1 MSIVKR
7 LLLTLLVLALP
18 AGQGMAAADTAESK
32 LENGMR
38 VIVKTDRRA
47 PVVVAMVLYQV
58 GSVDEVNGRTGV
70 AHVLEH
76 MMFKGTAS
84 TPAGEYSRAI
94 AGAGGRDNAFTS
106 NDYTGYFAVLQK
118 SRLELALRLE
128 ADRMANLTLSP
139 EEFSKEIKVV
149 MEERR
154 LRTDDRPRALV
165 YEQLM
170 ATALTAHPYR
180 KPVIGWM
187 NDLEN
192 LRVEDA
198 RDFYGKWYAPNNAT
212 LVVVGDAAPDEV
224 MTLARKYFG
233 PIPARAL
240 PDRKPQE
247 EPAQLGVKRVTVK
260 APAELSYVLM
270 AFRGPVLRDP
280 ERDWEPYALEMLAAV
295 LDGSDAARLNRTL
308 VREEKI
314 ASSADAGYD
323 SIARGPGFFYL
334 SATPTP
340 GRSAADLE
348 QALRREMAKIID
360 KGVTQEELDRV
371 KAQAVAAHVF
381 QRDSMFF
388 QARQI
393 ASLESAGISY
403 LTVDLQLKKLRE
415 VTPEQVQEVAR
426 KYFRDDALTIATL
439 DPQPLEGARRAKPS
453 LPVRHAQ

>member
-1 MSIVKR
+1 
-7 LLLTLLVLALP
+7 
-18 AGQGMAAADTAESK
+18 
-32 LENGMR
+32 
-38 VIVKTDRRA
+38 
-47 PVVVAMVLYQV
+47 
-58 GSVDEVNGRTGV
+58 
-70 AHVLEH
+70 
-76 MMFKGTAS
+76 
-84 TPAGEYSRAI
+84 
-94 AGAGGRDNAFTS
+94 
-106 NDYTGYFAVLQK
+106 
-118 SRLELALRLE
+118 
-128 ADRMANLTLSP
+128 
-139 EEFSKEIKVV
+139 
-149 MEERR
+149 
-154 LRTDDRPRALV
+154 
-165 YEQLM
+165 
-170 ATALTAHPYR
+170 
-180 KPVIGWM
+180 
-187 NDLEN
+187 
-192 LRVEDA
+192 
-198 RDFYGKWYAPNNAT
+198 
-212 LVVVGDAAPDEV
+212 
-224 MTLARKYFG
+224 
-233 PIPARAL
+233 
-240 PDRKPQE
+240 
-247 EPAQLGVKRVTVK
+247 VK